1 LIPAFLRTC
10 LLKSLL
16 KLTRLKY
23 RTTQFTSGWT
33 SEMMQKGALNIE
45 KIREDFPILK
55 RNVSGGKPL
64 VYLDN
69 AATTQKP
76 LAVINAIRDYYMNYN
91 SNIHRAVHQLA
102 EEATLEFEK
111 TREKVA
117 EFINARSTEEIVF
130 TRNATEAINLVAYS
144 WGRTNVKKGDRI
156 VITEIE
162 HHSNIVPWQ
171 ILTSEKGAKLEYVG
185 TDDNGYLKLQEYRDY
200 LNSSKKVKLV
210 SVSHMS
216 NVLGTIVPIDE
227 IIKMSHEKGIPI
239 LVDGAQS
246 VPHMPVDVQ
255 KMDCDFMAFSAHKM
269 LGPTGVGILYAK
281 KEILEKMPP
290 FMGGGDMIKEVHKY
304 HTRYNDLPYKFEGG
318 TPNIG
323 DVIGFAAAIDY
334 LNNIGMDKVREHEV
348 ELTGYALDKINRVRG
363 LTVYGPGNTKD
374 RGGVISFNIGDIHPH
389 DLATI
394 MNDHGVAIRSGHH
407 CAQVLMERLDVAA
420 TSRASFYIY
429 NTKEEVDIFV
439 SALDEARRLF
449 KI

>member
-1 LIPAFLRTC
+1 
-10 LLKSLL
+10 
-16 KLTRLKY
+16 
-23 RTTQFTSGWT
+23 
-33 SEMMQKGALNIE
+33 MMQKGALNIE

-55 RNVSGGKPL
+55 RKVSGGKSL

-76 LAVINAIRDYYMNYN
+76 LAVINAIHDYYMNYN

-144 WGRTNVKKGDRI
+144 WGRANVKKEDRI
-156 VITEIE
+156 VITELE

-171 ILTSEKGAKLEYVG
+171 ILTSEKGAKLDYVG
-185 TDDNGYLKLQEYRDY
+185 TDENGYLKLQEYMNY
-200 LNSSKKVKLV
+200 LESSKKKVKLV

-216 NVLGTIVPIDE
+216 NVLGTIVPVNDMT
-227 IIKMSHEKGIPI
+227 KMSHEKGIPVLI
-239 LVDGAQS
+239 DAAQS

-269 LGPTGVGILYAK
+269 LGPTGVGILYVK

-290 FMGGGDMIKEVHKY
+290 FIGGGDMIKEVHKY
-304 HTRYNDLPYKFEGG
+304 ETRYNDLPYKFEGG
-318 TPNIG
+318 TPNIA
-323 DVIGFAAAIDY
+323 DVIGFSAAIDY
-334 LNNIGMDKVREHEV
+334 LNKLGMDKVREHEV
-348 ELTGYALDKINRVRG
+348 ELTEYALDIITKVKG
-363 LTVYGPGNTKD
+363 VTLYGPRNTKD

-429 NTKEEVDIFV
+429 NTKEEIDIFV
-439 SALDEARRLF
+439 SALGEARRLF

>member
-1 LIPAFLRTC
+1 
-10 LLKSLL
+10 
-16 KLTRLKY
+16 
-23 RTTQFTSGWT
+23 
-33 SEMMQKGALNIE
+33 MMQTGALNVPQ
-45 KIREDFPILK
+45 IREDFPILK
-55 RNVSGGKPL
+55 RKVSGDKAL

-117 EFINARSTEEIVF
+117 EFINARSTEEIIF

-144 WGRTNVKKGDRI
+144 WGKTHVKRDDRI

-171 ILTSEKGAKLEYVG
+171 ILTSEKRAKLEYVG
-185 TDDNGYLKLQEYRDY
+185 TDDNGYLKLDDY
-200 LNSSKKVKLV
+200 VAYLDNNNKKVKLV

-216 NVLGTIVPIDE
+216 NVLGTIVPVNEMIN
-227 IIKMSHEKGIPI
+227 MSHEKGIPVLI
-239 LVDGAQS
+239 DGAQS

-269 LGPTGVGILYAK
+269 LGPTGVGILYVK

-290 FMGGGDMIKEVHKY
+290 FIGGGDMIREVHKY
-304 HTRYNDLPYKFEGG
+304 ETRYNDLPYKFEGG
-318 TPNIG
+318 TPNIA

-334 LNNIGMDKVREHEV
+334 LNGVGMDKIREHEMD
-348 ELTGYALDKINRVRG
+348 LTGYALDKITRVKG
-363 LTVYGPGNTKD
+363 VTVYGPHNTKD
-374 RGGVISFNIGDIHPH
+374 RGGVLSFNIGDIHPH

-407 CAQVLMERLDVAA
+407 CAQVLMERLDVSA

-429 NTKEEVDIFV
+429 NTKEEVDVFV
-439 SALDEARRLF
+439 NALEEARRLF

>member
-1 LIPAFLRTC
+1 
-10 LLKSLL
+10 
-16 KLTRLKY
+16 
-23 RTTQFTSGWT
+23 
-33 SEMMQKGALNIE
+33 MMQKGALNIE

-55 RNVSGGKPL
+55 RKVSGRKAL

-76 LAVINAIRDYYMNYN
+76 LAVINAIHDYYMNYN

-117 EFINARSTEEIVF
+117 EFINARSTEEIIF
-130 TRNATEAINLVAYS
+130 TRNATEAINLIAYS
-144 WGRTNVKKGDRI
+144 WGRTNVKKEDSI
-156 VITEIE
+156 VITELE

-185 TDDNGYLKLQEYRDY
+185 TDDNGYLKLQQYMDY
-200 LNSSKKVKLV
+200 LDSNKKKVKLV

-216 NVLGTIVPIDE
+216 NVLGTIVPINDM
-227 IIKMSHEKGIPI
+227 IKMSHEKGIPI
-239 LVDGAQS
+239 VIDGAQS

-269 LGPTGVGILYAK
+269 LGPTGVGILYVK
-281 KEILEKMPP
+281 KEILENMPP
-290 FMGGGDMIKEVHKY
+290 FIGGGDMIKEVHKY
-304 HTRYNDLPYKFEGG
+304 DTRYNDLPYKFEGG
-318 TPNIG
+318 TPNIA

-334 LNNIGMDKVREHEV
+334 LNKIGMDKVRDHEV
-348 ELTGYALDKINRVRG
+348 ELTGYALDKITRVKG
-363 LTVYGPGNTKD
+363 VTLYGPRNTKD

-407 CAQVLMERLDVAA
+407 CAQVLMERLDVSA

-429 NTKEEVDIFV
+429 NTKEEIDIFV
-439 SALDEARRLF
+439 NALEEARRVF

>member
-1 LIPAFLRTC
+1 
-10 LLKSLL
+10 
-16 KLTRLKY
+16 
-23 RTTQFTSGWT
+23 
-33 SEMMQKGALNIE
+33 MMQKGALNTE
-45 KIREDFPILK
+45 RIREDFPILK
-55 RNVSGGKPL
+55 RQLSGGKPL

-76 LAVINAIRDYYMNYN
+76 LAVINAIHDYYMNYN

-117 EFINARSTEEIVF
+117 EFINARSTEEIIF

-144 WGRTNVKKGDRI
+144 WGRANIRKDDSI
-156 VITEIE
+156 IITEIE

-171 ILTSEKGAKLEYVG
+171 ILASEKKAKLEYVG
-185 TDDNGYLKLQEYRDY
+185 TDDDGYLKLQEYINY
-200 LNSSKKVKLV
+200 LNSTSNNTAKLV

-216 NVLGTIVPIDE
+216 NVLGTIVPIKD
-227 IIKMSHEKGIPI
+227 IIKISHERGTPV

-255 KMDCDFMAFSAHKM
+255 DMDCDFMAFSAHKM
-269 LGPTGVGILYAK
+269 LGPTGVGILYVK

-290 FMGGGDMIKEVHKY
+290 FIGGGDMIKEVHKY
-304 HTRYNDLPYKFEGG
+304 ETRYNDLPYKFEGG
-318 TPNIG
+318 TPNIA

-334 LNNIGMDKVREHEV
+334 LNDIGMDKVREHEM
-348 ELTGYALDKINRVRG
+348 ELTEYALDKVTRVKG
-363 LTVYGPGNTKD
+363 ITLYGPRNTKD

-394 MNDHGVAIRSGHH
+394 MNDYGVAIRSGHH

-429 NTKEEVDIFV
+429 NTKEEIDVFV
-439 SALDEARRLF
+439 NALEEARRLF

>member
-1 LIPAFLRTC
+1 
-10 LLKSLL
+10 
-16 KLTRLKY
+16 
-23 RTTQFTSGWT
+23 
-33 SEMMQKGALNIE
+33 MMQKDALNVK

-55 RNVSGGKPL
+55 RIVSGDKIL

-76 LAVINAIRDYYMNYN
+76 LAVINAIHDYYMNYN

-117 EFINARSTEEIVF
+117 KFINARATEEIVF

-144 WGRTNVKKGDRI
+144 WGRTNIKKNDRI
-156 VITEIE
+156 IITELE

-171 ILTSEKGAKLEYVG
+171 ILASEKGARLEYVG
-185 TDDNGYLKLQEYRDY
+185 TDDNGYLKMHEFRNFLES
-200 LNSSKKVKLV
+200 NKNVKLV

-216 NVLGTIVPIDE
+216 NVLGTIVPINE
-227 IIKMSHEKGIPI
+227 IIKLSHEKGIPV

-269 LGPTGVGILYAK
+269 LGPTGVGILYVK
-281 KEILEKMPP
+281 KAILEKMPP
-290 FMGGGDMIKEVHKY
+290 FIGGGDMIKEVHKY
-304 HTRYNDLPYKFEGG
+304 ETRYNDLPYKFEGG
-318 TPNIG
+318 TPNIA
-323 DVIGFAAAIDY
+323 DVIGFTAAIDY
-334 LNNIGMDKVREHEV
+334 LSDIGMDKVREHEV
-348 ELTGYALDKINRVRG
+348 ELTKYCLEKLSGVKGVTL
-363 LTVYGPGNTKD
+363 YGPRNTKD

-394 MNDHGVAIRSGHH
+394 LNDHGIAIRSGHH
-407 CAQVLMERLDVAA
+407 CAQVLMERLDVPA

-429 NTKEEVDIFV
+429 NTKEEIDVFIG
-439 SALDEARRLF
+439 ALEKARRLF

>member
-1 LIPAFLRTC
+1 
-10 LLKSLL
+10 
-16 KLTRLKY
+16 
-23 RTTQFTSGWT
+23 
-33 SEMMQKGALNIE
+33 MMQKGALNIE

-55 RNVSGGKPL
+55 RKVSGGKSL

-76 LAVINAIRDYYMNYN
+76 LAVINAIHDYYMNYN

-144 WGRTNVKKGDRI
+144 WGRANVKKEDRI
-156 VITEIE
+156 VITELE

-171 ILTSEKGAKLEYVG
+171 ILTSEKGAKLDYVG
-185 TDDNGYLKLQEYRDY
+185 TDDNGYLKLQEYMNY
-200 LNSSKKVKLV
+200 LESSKKKVKLV

-216 NVLGTIVPIDE
+216 NVLGTIVPVNDM
-227 IIKMSHEKGIPI
+227 IKMSHEKGIPVLI
-239 LVDGAQS
+239 DAAQS

-269 LGPTGVGILYAK
+269 LGPTGVGILYVK
-281 KEILEKMPP
+281 KEILEKMAP
-290 FMGGGDMIKEVHKY
+290 FIGGGDMIKEVHKY
-304 HTRYNDLPYKFEGG
+304 ETRYNDLPYKFEGG
-318 TPNIG
+318 TPNIA

-334 LNNIGMDKVREHEV
+334 LNKLGMDKVREHEV
-348 ELTGYALDKINRVRG
+348 ELTEYALDIITKVKG
-363 LTVYGPGNTKD
+363 VTLYGPRNTKD

-429 NTKEEVDIFV
+429 NTKEEIDIFV
-439 SALDEARRLF
+439 SALGEARRLF

>member
-1 LIPAFLRTC
+1 
-10 LLKSLL
+10 
-16 KLTRLKY
+16 
-23 RTTQFTSGWT
+23 
-33 SEMMQKGALNIE
+33 MMQKGALNIE

-55 RNVSGGKPL
+55 RKVSGGKSL

-76 LAVINAIRDYYMNYN
+76 LAVINAIHDYYMNYN
-91 SNIHRAVHQLA
+91 SNIHRAVHRLA

-144 WGRTNVKKGDRI
+144 WGRTNVKKEDRI
-156 VITEIE
+156 VITELE

-171 ILTSEKGAKLEYVG
+171 ILTSEKGAKLDYVG
-185 TDDNGYLKLQEYRDY
+185 TDDNGYLKLQEYMNY
-200 LNSSKKVKLV
+200 LESSKKKVKLV

-216 NVLGTIVPIDE
+216 NVLGTIVPVNDM
-227 IIKMSHEKGIPI
+227 IKMSHEKGIPVLI
-239 LVDGAQS
+239 DAAQS

-269 LGPTGVGILYAK
+269 LGPTGVGILYVK

-290 FMGGGDMIKEVHKY
+290 FIGGGDMIKEVHKY
-304 HTRYNDLPYKFEGG
+304 ETRYNDLPYKFEGG
-318 TPNIG
+318 TPNIA
-323 DVIGFAAAIDY
+323 DVIGFSAAIDY
-334 LNNIGMDKVREHEV
+334 LNKLGMDKVREHEV
-348 ELTGYALDKINRVRG
+348 ELTEYALDIITKVKG
-363 LTVYGPGNTKD
+363 VTLYGPRNTED

-429 NTKEEVDIFV
+429 NTKEEIDIFV
-439 SALDEARRLF
+439 SALEEARRIF